1 VLFNNEIQPVHFVK
15 LIESVIG
22 NLEGKVAAFLG
33 LSFKPNTGDI
43 RETRALPIIEKLYN
57 RGAGVRAYDPKA
69 MDNFRRLTDL
79 PIKYCESGKEAL
91 QGSDFAVIQADWE
104 EIRKLSSEDYRDL
117 LKVPI
122 IFDGRRTYDPE
133 VMISQGIKYYSIG
146 WKNI

>member
-1 VLFNNEIQPVHFVK
+1 
-15 LIESVIG
+15 
-22 NLEGKVAAFLG
+22 
-33 LSFKPNTGDI
+33 
-43 RETRALPIIEKLYN
+43 
-57 RGAGVRAYDPKA
+57 

-79 PIKYCESGKEAL
+79 PIKYCERAKEAL
-91 QGSDFAVIQADWE
+91 QSSDFAVIQTDWE

-146 WKNI
+146 WKNM